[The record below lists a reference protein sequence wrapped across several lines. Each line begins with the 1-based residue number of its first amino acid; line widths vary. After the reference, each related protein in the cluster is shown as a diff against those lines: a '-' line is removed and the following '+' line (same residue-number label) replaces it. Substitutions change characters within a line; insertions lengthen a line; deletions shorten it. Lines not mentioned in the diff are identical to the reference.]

1 VEQESG
7 QGIDPFALQSIQI
20 AKTIRAH
27 ITVGSANSHSNPRL
41 ISHLDGD
48 HLIDDEV
55 SFLSASRY
63 LHNNG
68 WVFSGIQMATDEIK
82 GIETQGLEELL
93 TCGDET
99 ALRVWNTKYLGEKGL
114 WKAAFGKLNSL
125 PKDQK
130 KTFGEEANRVKRVLS
145 EEYEKSLTVK
155 KEKALLASLTANPL
169 DVSLPGRTLPRGRL
183 HPATQIL
190 RQIYAVF
197 ADLGFQVYRTREIE
211 TDEMNFDLLNMPS
224 HHPARDMWDTFFTTN
239 PGVVLRTHTSPGQI
253 HVMREAAGKPIRV
266 ILPGMCYRNE
276 AISTRS
282 EIQFYQVEGLTVG
295 EGVTMADLKG
305 TIVAFARRMFGPD
318 RQVRIRSSYFPFTE
332 PSIEVDIDWPK
343 DDPNRDRLTK
353 GTGWLEILGA
363 GMVHPNVLKA
373 GGYDPNKVTGF
384 AFGMGPQRMLMLK
397 HAIDD
402 IRLFWQNDLRF
413 LRQF

>member
-1 VEQESG
+1 MAFDELQ
-7 QGIDPFALQSIQI
+7 AL
-20 AKTIRAH
+20 
-27 ITVGSANSHSNPRL
+27 
-41 ISHLDGD
+41 
-48 HLIDDEV
+48 
-55 SFLSASRY
+55 
-63 LHNNG
+63 
-68 WVFSGIQMATDEIK
+68 
-82 GIETQGLEELL
+82 ETQGLAELRA
-93 TCGDET
+93 CGDEA
-99 ALRVWNTKYLGEKGL
+99 ALRGWNTKYLGEKGL
-114 WKAAFGKLNSL
+114 WKAAFGKLNAL

-130 KTFGEEANRVKRVLS
+130 KPFGEEANRVKKSLTD
-145 EEYEKSLTVK
+145 EYEKAIKEV

-169 DVSLPGRTLPRGRL
+169 DVTLPGRTRPRGRL

-190 RQIYAVF
+190 RQIYTIF
-197 ADLGFQVYRTREIE
+197 ADLGFQVYRTREVE
-211 TDEMNFDLLNMPS
+211 TDELNFELLNMPA
-224 HHPARDMWDTFFTTN
+224 HHPARDMWDTFFTTT

-282 EIQFYQVEGLTVG
+282 EIQFYQVEGLAIG
-295 EGVTMADLKG
+295 EGITMADLKG
-305 TIVAFARRMFGPD
+305 TISAFAKRMFGPE

-373 GGYDPNKVTGF
+373 GGYDPAKVTGF

>member
-1 VEQESG
+1 MDDDV
-7 QGIDPFALQSIQI
+7 INDLKAL
-20 AKTIRAH
+20 
-27 ITVGSANSHSNPRL
+27 
-41 ISHLDGD
+41 
-48 HLIDDEV
+48 
-55 SFLSASRY
+55 
-63 LHNNG
+63 
-68 WVFSGIQMATDEIK
+68 
-82 GIETQGLEELL
+82 ETQGLADLRA
-93 TCGDET
+93 CADET
-99 ALRVWNTKYLGEKGL
+99 AIRAWNGKYLGEKGL
-114 WKAAFGKLNSL
+114 WKTAFGKMGTI

-130 KTFGEEANRVKRVLS
+130 AAFGQEANRVKTALS
-145 EEYEKSLTVK
+145 AAYEARLAEL
-155 KEKALLASLTANPL
+155 KEQTLQASLSANPL
-169 DVSLPGRTLPRGRL
+169 DVTLPGRARPRGRL

-190 RQIYAVF
+190 RHIYAIF
-197 ADLGFQVYRTREIE
+197 ADLGFQVYRTREVE
-211 TDEMNFDLLNMPS
+211 TDEMNFEFLNMPA
-224 HHPARDMWDTFFTTN
+224 HHPARDMWDTFFTTT

-282 EIQFYQVEGLTVG
+282 EIQFYQVEGLVVG

-305 TIVAFARRMFGPD
+305 TITAFARRMFGPE

-373 GGYDPNKVTGF
+373 GGYDPARVTGF

-413 LRQF
+413 LKQF